1 MIDELKHHGIK
12 GMRWGVR
19 RTPEQLGHEK
29 NGSQSGGKSGSP
41 TQNSEDQKKR
51 TQTMSDEELRSRI
64 NRLNM
69 EEQYANLVA
78 RQKQRDTSFVQNLLM
93 NAGKQLATQSLNTI
107 ISKAI
112 NKAGDKIFAEKKKS
126 FNITDYKDMDV
137 SKMDL
142 DTVRLVAEYYTKAN
156 VIERSRSRG

>member
-1 MIDELKHHGIK
+1 MARKRVVAYVRVSSSSKAQIHSYHGIK

-29 NGSQSGGKSGSP
+29 DGSQSGGKSGNP

-51 TQTMSDEELRSRI
+51 TKSTATQTMSDEELRSRI

-78 RQKQRDTSFVQNLLM
+78 RQKQ
-93 NAGKQLATQSLNTI
+93 
-107 ISKAI
+107 
-112 NKAGDKIFAEKKKS
+112 
-126 FNITDYKDMDV
+126 
-137 SKMDL
+137 
-142 DTVRLVAEYYTKAN
+142 
-156 VIERSRSRG
+156 